1 MFGKDV
7 GIRSSLKLLF
17 EMQVDEDFDKFKFIF
32 YYLFIKCKFRTLH
45 LGSWKCKNNR
55 HKDLGWKAYI
65 SNKWKS

>member
-45 LGSWKCKNNR
+45 LGS
-55 HKDLGWKAYI
+55 
-65 SNKWKS
+65 